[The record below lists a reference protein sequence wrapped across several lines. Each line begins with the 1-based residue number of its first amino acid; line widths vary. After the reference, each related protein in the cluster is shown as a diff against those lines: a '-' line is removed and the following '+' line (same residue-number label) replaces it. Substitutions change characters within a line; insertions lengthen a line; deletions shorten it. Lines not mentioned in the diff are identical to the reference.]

1 MVNFKDSDV
10 FSFILFLLKGN
21 ETMEKKQGSL
31 MLPIVGSIILA
42 VVITALCIST
52 FNIVNN
58 ISSNSGQTE
67 AYVARLTEDI
77 KTELKNETQEAM
89 SVCQFMYNK
98 YQAGEMTMEEAQKAA
113 ADIIRE
119 MKYNDGAGYFW
130 VDTAEGINVVL
141 LGRDTEGQSRWD
153 ATDPNGTKY
162 IQEMIHNGMQD
173 GGGFTQLM
181 FAKPNETEPLP
192 KLNYT
197 AYFQPFNWV
206 MGTGVWIDY
215 IDEQVA
221 YYETHAKDALT
232 SSIMKSIV
240 LLVILIVIGLVAAI
254 YMAKRITTPIV
265 MVTNQMV
272 RMSNSD
278 FTENKEMEKVRSL
291 KNKNNEIGLISSAL
305 DLMHTNIRDLM
316 MRISDTTAYV
326 ASASEELSA
335 SASQSAQASEMVAN
349 SCTNVANSCSG
360 QITAVAGAS
369 NETKAFVNNMQEF
382 QDAIGRTTE
391 MIKTTNEA
399 ATKGAADMTNATNMM
414 GTIKTSVENSAS
426 VVETLG
432 EQLKNIDSFVD
443 TIAEIASQT
452 NLLSLNASIEAARAG
467 EMGKGFA
474 VVASEISKL
483 ADQSNEAA
491 SKITE
496 LIAEIMQNSNDAV
509 EAMRAGA
516 QSVVEGTATV
526 DEAGNTFSNIVE
538 MVYSISEQS
547 ARMSEIVAH
556 LSEGTETIADNIQ
569 KIEDMSAD
577 VADET
582 QNVSAA
588 SQEQTASTHEVAEA
602 SDKLADNAQELQN
615 FVAKFAL

>member
-1 MVNFKDSDV
+1 MNLQKSTTYLGVTRMERKRKDVGIYSLKTTV
-10 FSFILFLLKGN
+10 IVAMLLIAIIVASVLTGFSAYSQMALNKD
-21 ETMEKKQGSL
+21 Q
-31 MLPIVGSIILA
+31 A
-42 VVITALCIST
+42 V
-52 FNIVNN
+52 
-58 ISSNSGQTE
+58 
-67 AYVARLTEDI
+67 AYKNQLTEDI
-77 KTELKNETQEAM
+77 YTELKNETQEAM
-89 SVCQFMYNK
+89 SVAQVMYDR
-98 YQAGEMTMEEAQKAA
+98 YQAGEMTMEEAQKEA

-119 MKYNDGAGYFW
+119 LKYNDGSGYFW

-162 IQEMIHNGMQD
+162 IQEMIRNGMQE

-197 AYFQPFNWV
+197 AYFEPFNWV

-221 YYETHAKDALT
+221 IYETHAKDALT
-232 SSIMKSIV
+232 SSIMKSVI
-240 LLVILIVIGLVAAI
+240 LLVILIIIGLVAAI
-254 YMAKRITTPIV
+254 YMAKKITTPIV
-265 MVTNQMV
+265 MVTDQMV

-278 FTENKEMEKVRSL
+278 FTENKEMEKVRGL
-291 KNKNNEIGLISSAL
+291 KGKNNEIGLISSAL

-335 SASQSAQASEMVAN
+335 SASQSAEASEMVAN

-360 QITAVAGAS
+360 QITAVSGAS
-369 NETKAFVNNMQEF
+369 NETKSFVSNMQEF
-382 QDAIGRTTE
+382 ESAIVRSND
-391 MIKTTNEA
+391 MIKSTNEA
-399 ATKGAADMTNATNMM
+399 AAKGAADMTNATNMM
-414 GTIKTSVENSAS
+414 STIKSSVENTAE
-426 VVETLG
+426 VVDGLG
-432 EQLKNIDSFVD
+432 EKLKNIDTFVV

-483 ADQSNEAA
+483 ADESNQAA
-491 SKITE
+491 ANITE
-496 LIAEIMQNSNDAV
+496 LIEDIMKSSEDAV
-509 EAMRAGA
+509 EAMREGA
-516 QSVVEGTATV
+516 QKVVDGTETV
-526 DEAGNTFSNIVE
+526 NEAGQTFNNIVD
-538 MVYSISEQS
+538 MVHAIADESNK
-547 ARMSEIVAH
+547 MSEIVGE
-556 LSEGTETIADNIQ
+556 LSNGTDTIANNIQ
-569 KIEDMSAD
+569 RIEEMSVT

-588 SQEQTASTHEVAEA
+588 SQQQTASTHEVAEA
-602 SDKLADNAQELQN
+602 SDKLAENAQDLQN
-615 FVAKFAL
+615 FVAKFEL

>member
-1 MVNFKDSDV
+1 
-10 FSFILFLLKGN
+10 
-21 ETMEKKQGSL
+21 MEKKRGSL
-31 MLPIVGSIILA
+31 LYVIAGVFVIA
-42 VVITALCIST
+42 VVTTGVLIEAFSINST
-52 FNIVNN
+52 IATNN
-58 ISSNSGQTE
+58 EQTE
-67 AYVARLTEDI
+67 AYTQRLLEDI
-77 KTELKNETQEAM
+77 KTELTNETQEAM
-89 SVCQFMYNK
+89 SVAQVMYDR
-98 YQAGEMTMEEAQKAA
+98 YQAGEMTMEEAQKEA

-221 YYETHAKDALT
+221 NYETHAKDALT

-360 QITAVAGAS
+360 QITAVSGAS
-369 NETKAFVNNMQEF
+369 NETKSFVSNMQEF
-382 QDAIGRTTE
+382 ESAIVRSND
-391 MIKTTNEA
+391 MIKSTNEA
-399 ATKGAADMTNATNMM
+399 AAKGAADMTNATNMM
-414 GTIKTSVENSAS
+414 STIKDSVESTAE
-426 VVETLG
+426 VVDGLG
-432 EQLKNIDSFVD
+432 EKLKNIDTFVD
-443 TIAEIASQT
+443 TISEIASQT

-483 ADQSNEAA
+483 ADESNQAA
-491 SKITE
+491 ANITA
-496 LIAEIMQNSNDAV
+496 LIEDIMKSSEDAV
-509 EAMRAGA
+509 EAMREGA
-516 QSVVEGTATV
+516 QKVVDGTETV
-526 DEAGNTFSNIVE
+526 NEAGQTFNNIVD
-538 MVYSISEQS
+538 MVHAIADESNK
-547 ARMSEIVAH
+547 MSEIVGE
-556 LSEGTETIADNIQ
+556 LSNGTDTIANNIQ
-569 KIEDMSAD
+569 RIEEMSVT

-588 SQEQTASTHEVAEA
+588 SQQQTASTHEVAEA
-602 SDKLADNAQELQN
+602 SDKLAENAQDLQN
-615 FVAKFAL
+615 FVAKFEL